1 MFCCVALSRPTAKAR
16 WRSPDFRAAP
26 QIPMEKRVTF
36 KGWMLPLCLL
46 APQVII
52 TAVFF
57 FYPAGQAVWQSMFI
71 PDPFGL
77 KSQFVGIGNFEF
89 LLSDRYYRAA
99 FATTAIFSGL
109 VTVVSMG
116 LALYLAVLADRLIKG
131 SGVYRTLL
139 IWPYAVAPAV
149 AGVLWLFMFN
159 TRVGVVAWYLGLLGY
174 DWNHVLNEAEAMGL
188 VVAASSWGRVSYNF
202 LFFLAGLQAI
212 PKSVIEAA
220 AIDGA
225 RFWTRFRTIVFP
237 LLSPTTFFLL
247 VVNIVYAFFETF
259 GVIHTITSGGPQ
271 QATTIL
277 VYKVFADGFVGQ
289 DLGSSAAQSVI
300 LLIVVGS
307 MTIIQFKFV
316 ERRVHY

>member
-1 MFCCVALSRPTAKAR
+1 
-16 WRSPDFRAAP
+16 
-26 QIPMEKRVTF
+26 
-36 KGWMLPLCLL
+36 MLPLALL
-46 APQVII
+46 APQVLV
-52 TAVFF
+52 TAIFF
-57 FYPAGQAVWQSMFI
+57 FWPAGQAIYQSAFI

-77 KSQFVGIGNFEF
+77 KSQFVGLGNFEF
-89 LLSDRYYRAA
+89 LLGDPFYRAS
-99 FATTAIFSGL
+99 FWTTALFSSL
-109 VTVVSMG
+109 VTIVSMG
-116 LALYLAVLADRLIKG
+116 FALWLAVMADRLIKG
-131 SGVYRTLL
+131 SGAYRTLL

-149 AGVLWLFMFN
+149 AGVLWLFMFTPN
-159 TRVGVVAWYLGLLGY
+159 VGLISWYLDMLGY
-174 DWNHVLNEAEAMGL
+174 RWNHVLNEGEAMGL
-188 VVAASSWGRVSYNF
+188 VVLASSWGRVSYNF

-225 RFWTRFRTIVFP
+225 HFWKRFWTIVFP

-247 VVNIVYAFFETF
+247 VVNVVYAFFETF
-259 GVIHTITSGGPQ
+259 GVIHTITAGGPQ

-300 LLIVVGS
+300 LLIVVGIL
-307 MTIIQFKFV
+307 TVIQFRYI

>member
-1 MFCCVALSRPTAKAR
+1 
-16 WRSPDFRAAP
+16 
-26 QIPMEKRVTF
+26 MEKRVKF
-36 KGWMLPLCLL
+36 KGWLLPLALI
-46 APQVII
+46 APQVFI
-52 TAVFF
+52 TAIFF
-57 FYPAGQAVWQSMFI
+57 FWPAGQAIWQSLFI

-77 KSQFVGIGNFEF
+77 KAQFVGLGNFEF
-89 LLSDRYYRAA
+89 LLGDPYYRAS
-99 FATTAIFSGL
+99 FVTTAIFSSL
-109 VTVVSMG
+109 VTLISMG
-116 LALYLAVLADRLIKG
+116 FALWMAVMADRLIKG
-131 SGVYRTLL
+131 SATYRTLL

-159 TRVGVVAWYLGLLGY
+159 TRVGVVSWYLGLLGY
-174 DWNHVLNEAEAMGL
+174 DWNHVLNEGEAMGL
-188 VVAASSWGRVSYNF
+188 VVVASSWGRISYNF

-212 PKSVIEAA
+212 PRSVIEAA

-277 VYKVFADGFVGQ
+277 VYKVYADGFVGQ

-300 LLIVVGS
+300 LLIVVGIL
-307 MTIIQFKFV
+307 TVIQFKYI

>member
-1 MFCCVALSRPTAKAR
+1 
-16 WRSPDFRAAP
+16 
-26 QIPMEKRVTF
+26 
-36 KGWMLPLCLL
+36 MLPLALL
-46 APQVII
+46 APQVLV
-52 TAVFF
+52 TAIFF
-57 FYPAGQAVWQSMFI
+57 FWPAGQAIYQSAFI

-77 KSQFVGIGNFEF
+77 KSQFVGMGNFEF
-89 LLSDRYYRAA
+89 LLGDPFYRAS
-99 FATTAIFSGL
+99 FWTTALFSSL
-109 VTVVSMG
+109 VTIVSMG
-116 LALYLAVLADRLIKG
+116 FALWLAVMADRLIKG
-131 SGVYRTLL
+131 SGAYRTLL

-149 AGVLWLFMFN
+149 AGVLWLFMFSPN
-159 TRVGVVAWYLGLLGY
+159 VGLISWYLDMLGY
-174 DWNHVLNEAEAMGL
+174 RWNHVLNEGEAMGL
-188 VVAASSWGRVSYNF
+188 VVLASSWGRVSYNF

-225 RFWTRFRTIVFP
+225 HFWKRFWTIVFP

-247 VVNIVYAFFETF
+247 VVNVVYAFFETF
-259 GVIHTITSGGPQ
+259 GVIHTITAGGPQ

-300 LLIVVGS
+300 LLIVVGIL
-307 MTIIQFKFV
+307 TVIQFRYI